1 MNVLTIGKAHFYTSI
16 INPKSY
22 KEPHFFEADGK
33 DITFIHSQQ
42 KLFQLIAI
50 IISTFIQVRSIV
62 TDHVLSG
69 GNLVIAAFSNPN
81 WK

>member
-42 KLFQLIAI
+42 KLFQLNCYYY
-50 IISTFIQVRSIV
+50 QE
-62 TDHVLSG
+62 
-69 GNLVIAAFSNPN
+69 VI
-81 WK
+81 W